1 VTITIRDEMCEN
13 ACQEGR
19 AGFLSVNPKLE
30 KGKDLKTFLDRAGLF
45 KSFYPISP
53 GVAVKYANLYSLKE
67 FG

>member
-1 VTITIRDEMCEN
+1 MKCVKMHVK
-13 ACQEGR
+13 R
-19 AGFLSVNPKLE
+19 AALDSYQSIQSLK